1 MNIEL
6 VSIDKIIPYAR
17 NQRKHSED
25 QVKKIASSIREFGF
39 KNPVIVDKDMSIIAG
54 HGRCLAA
61 EKLGLDK
68 VPVIVADDLNEAQ
81 VKAYRLADN
90 RLQDLSEFDMD
101 LVSLELEELQ
111 GLDFDLSITGFDLED
126 IASEPIEGL
135 TDEDEVPEA
144 PEEPTTKLGD
154 IWLLGN
160 HRVMCGDST
169 DAEQVAKL
177 MDGQKADMVFT
188 DPPYGVNYE
197 GGHFHSGDVKIKRK
211 REKLK
216 NDASEDIYS
225 RVIPVICQFC
235 EGPVYTWYADS
246 KPLALYSSVYQFGE
260 IHALIIWHKTN
271 AKYAAMNAQ
280 YKQRH
285 EPCLYWKP
293 KGKNLKWCGP
303 TNEAT
308 VWEIK
313 RDAKNDYHPTQKPTA
328 LAERAIS
335 NHKAGNCLDLFLGS
349 GSTLIACEKTGRT
362 CYGMELDPV
371 YCDVIVK
378 RWEDFTGKKAVLSE
392 A

>member
-188 DPPYGVNYE
+188 DPPYGMSYGGGRTDKFEMIKGDDLDPTDFYNVIHHAPEVYLWGRVENYKHLPSE
-197 GGHFHSGDVKIKRK
+197 PRDVIVWK
-211 REKLK
+211 K
-216 NDASEDIYS
+216 NNFGLGRGYRGQYEVCFYYGRFDGS
-225 RVIPVICQFC
+225 
-235 EGPVYTWYADS
+235 DS
-246 KPLALYSSVYQFGE
+246 D
-260 IHALIIWHKTN
+260 
-271 AKYAAMNAQ
+271 
-280 YKQRH
+280 
-285 EPCLYWKP
+285 
-293 KGKNLKWCGP
+293 
-303 TNEAT
+303 
-308 VWEIK
+308 VWEVPK
-313 RDAKNDYHPTQKPTA
+313 DTKYQHPTQKPVQ
-328 LAERAIS
+328 LCERAIKNSVPS
-335 NHKAGNCLDLFLGS
+335 NVLDLFLGS

-362 CYGMELDPV
+362 CYGMELDPK

-378 RWEDFTGKKAVLSE
+378 RWEDFTGKKAVLDE